1 MVDNKTYSGLPP
13 AVLLP
18 ARNYVYKEES
28 GIVSIVLP
36 KEGKFIDIDPTFN
49 DNFKSNGE
57 RYNLVRKTRDEN
69 EVLYLPDISRVLFA
83 KKYYPALDD
92 HQVFILIG
100 VEIKKDSVVL
110 HGKIVSI
117 LTEEGTAPDATTTV
131 Q

>member
-36 KEGKFIDIDPTFN
+36 KKGKFIDIDPTFN

-57 RYNLVRKTRDEN
+57 RYNLVRKTQDEN

-117 LTEEGTAPDATTTV
+117 LTEEGKDPDATTTV

>member
-57 RYNLVRKTRDEN
+57 RYNLVRKTQDEN
-69 EVLYLPDISRVLFA
+69 EMLYFPDISRILFA

-117 LTEEGTAPDATTTV
+117 LTEEGKDPDATTTV